1 MTIAMERQSI
11 PLHRQLGLTD
21 EELEAITQVLE
32 GRAPN
37 DLELAMFSVMWSEHC
52 SYKSSRQYLK
62 NFPTKGDHVLVGPG
76 EGAGVID
83 IGDEMGLAI
92 RIESHNHPS
101 AVEPYQGAA
110 TGVGGII
117 RDIFSMGAR
126 PIACLDSLRFGT
138 LDDARTR
145 YITEGVVSGIS
156 GYGNAVGVPT
166 VGGEIVFDKCYKGNP
181 LVNVMAL
188 GVVPKKRLTLARA
201 SGDGNLAVLMGSS
214 TGRDGIGGA
223 SILASAGFD
232 ETSET
237 KRPSVQVGDPFTEKK
252 LIEACLELLESGLAV
267 GVQDLGA
274 AGISCATSETA
285 AAGGMG
291 IDVNLSA
298 IHLREKG
305 MTPAEIMI
313 SESQERMLAIVT
325 PENLDAVLA
334 LAKKWEIDASVIGK
348 VNNSKRFRIFKDG
361 YESEVLADVPV
372 GALGDGPEYDR
383 PNERDPELSARQK
396 VDVDSR
402 LISKFENTKNLNDTV
417 LQVLS
422 SPTIAS
428 KSWVYSQYD
437 HQLFLQ
443 TVVKP
448 GADATLIR
456 IHGAKAGVGITVD
469 GKGRWCALDP
479 YHGAVAIALEA
490 IANLSC
496 VGVTPKALVNNLNF
510 GNPEHPEVMNS
521 FSEVVRG
528 ASDVCLA
535 SNTPVVGGNV
545 SFYNESNGTN
555 IDPTPVFGVVGTRPE
570 IENEI
575 PGVAWSDNDVIVLVE
590 PMSAAQKDSSHVTLA
605 ASELATLLGEREGM
619 CPVVDIEK
627 TLKTCDAI
635 RKVSYANEVV
645 AVHDISDGGLITCL
659 AEMSCASGLGF
670 DVAIENDV
678 APVRALF
685 AEGPARFIVS
695 VAQENLASLMKS
707 FADPAIAATVIG
719 RVGGDVCSISKGTEK
734 VVELPVSEVKST
746 WSQALEKAI
755 HQ

>member
-1 MTIAMERQSI
+1 MTATMERNEV

-21 EELEAITQVLE
+21 EELSDIIDTLD
-32 GRAPN
+32 GREPN

-62 NFPTKGDHVLVGPG
+62 NFPTTGDHVLVGPG

-83 IGDEMGLAI
+83 IGDDMGLAI

-101 AVEPYQGAA
+101 AIEPYQGAA

-126 PIACLDSLRFGT
+126 PIALLDSLRFGT

-145 YITEGVVSGIS
+145 YLTEGVVSGIS

-166 VGGEIVFDKCYKGNP
+166 VGGEVMFDQCYTGNP
-181 LVNVMAL
+181 LVNVMCL
-188 GVVPKKRLTLARA
+188 GVLPHSRLTLARA

-232 ETSET
+232 EGSET

-291 IDVNLSA
+291 IDVDVAA

-305 MTPAEIMI
+305 MNPTEIMT

-348 VNNSKRFRIFKDG
+348 VNNSKRFRIFEDG
-361 YESEVLADVPV
+361 FDSAIIADVPV
-372 GALGDGPEYDR
+372 GALGDGPLYDR
-383 PNERDPELSARQK
+383 PAERDPGLVQRQS
-396 VDVDSR
+396 VDVRAR
-402 LISKFENTKNLNDTV
+402 LKEKLVDTKTFEQEV
-417 LQVLS
+417 LAVLAQ
-422 SPTIAS
+422 PTIAS
-428 KSWVYSQYD
+428 KAWVYSQYD

-456 IHGAKAGVGITVD
+456 IHGASAGVGITVD

-490 IANLSC
+490 IANLAC
-496 VGVTPKALVNNLNF
+496 VGATPKAVVNNLNF
-510 GNPEHPEVMNS
+510 GNPEHASVMHS

-528 ASDVCLA
+528 VSDVCLA
-535 SNTPVVGGNV
+535 SDAPVVGGNV
-545 SFYNESNGTN
+545 SFYNESNSVD
-555 IDPTPVFGVVGTRPE
+555 IDPTPVLGVVGTVPTL
-570 IENEI
+570 ENGV
-575 PGVAWSDNDVIVLVE
+575 PGVAWNDDDVIVLVE
-590 PMSAAQKDSSHVTLA
+590 PTATTGSTTLA
-605 ASELATLLGEREGM
+605 GSEFATMHGEREGM
-619 CPVVDIEK
+619 CPVLDIESS
-627 TLKTCDAI
+627 LKTCEAVRELCFTNSI
-635 RKVSYANEVV
+635 S
-645 AVHDISDGGLITCL
+645 AVHDISDGGLITCI
-659 AEMSCASGLGF
+659 AEMSCASDLGF
-670 DVAIENDV
+670 DVAIDPSTCTLV
-678 APVRALF
+678 SLF
-685 AEGPARFIVS
+685 GEGPARFIVAVS
-695 VAQENLASLMKS
+695 QEELASMTDS
-707 FADPAIAATVIG
+707 VVSESVSATVIG
-719 RVGGDVCSISKGTEK
+719 RVGGDRCAVTKAGESRLDLS
-734 VVELPVSEVKST
+734 VEEIKET
-746 WSQALEKAI
+746 WSSALEKAI